1 MVPFCYSY
9 NNVFF
14 VIYKI
19 YKSRNLVKEITA
31 VHEYASNKKSPKG
44 FF

>member
-1 MVPFCYSY
+1 MVPFVIHIIMC
-9 NNVFF
+9 FF